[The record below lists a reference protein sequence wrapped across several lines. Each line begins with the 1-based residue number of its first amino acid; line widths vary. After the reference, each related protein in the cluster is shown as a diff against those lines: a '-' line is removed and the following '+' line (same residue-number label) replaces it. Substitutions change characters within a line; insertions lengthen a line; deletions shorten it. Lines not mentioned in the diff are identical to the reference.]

1 MDVLKNDSARML
13 SRTQFVWIAFFI
25 LIPSALFI
33 LQIGNHD
40 SQSGLILMRLS
51 DVDERPAKDPVFES
65 IQKESLSQW
74 KTIVIQ
80 QLGQPS
86 GTQERVH
93 REHKQ
98 LGLDGLG
105 YHFLIGNGNGLGDG
119 FIHVGY
125 RWIEQSPAAKPFNA
139 SEMDHQTISICL
151 VGSGDRRPFTAMQL
165 RHVIRLVQRLQV
177 ELGIPESNVSLGST
191 GQFFAEAQFR
201 SQLRDIPSL
210 Q

>member
-33 LQIGNHD
+33 LQIGNRD
-40 SQSGLILMRLS
+40 TPSGIVLVRLS
-51 DVDERPAKDPVFES
+51 DVDERPAVDQVFQS
-65 IQKESLSQW
+65 VQKESLSQW

-80 QLGQPS
+80 QLNQPS
-86 GTQERVH
+86 GTPERVD

-119 FIHVGY
+119 FVHIGY
-125 RWIEQSPAAKPFNA
+125 RWIEQSPAVKPFNA
-139 SEMDHQTISICL
+139 SDMDHQTISICL
-151 VGSGDRRPFTAMQL
+151 IGNGDRRPFTEIQL
-165 RHVIRLVQRLQV
+165 LHVTRLVQRLQV
-177 ELGIPESNVSLGST
+177 ELGIPESRVSLSST
-191 GQFFAEAQFR
+191 GKHFAEAQFR
-201 SQLRDIPSL
+201 SQLRDIPAL